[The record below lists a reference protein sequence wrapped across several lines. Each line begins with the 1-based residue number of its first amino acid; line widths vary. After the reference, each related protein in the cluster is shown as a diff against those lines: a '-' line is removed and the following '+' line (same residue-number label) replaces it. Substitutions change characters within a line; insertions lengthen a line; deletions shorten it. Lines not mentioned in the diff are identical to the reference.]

1 MKKHRKGVI
10 AGITTLLV
18 CAATAA
24 AYFLIV
30 YTFSGEG
37 SSTAGKGTPVSEPL
51 TVNMGAG
58 VTPGNSVTLTLS
70 TNLAKEITLLA
81 GAKLTV
87 TYTTSAAEC
96 KPEWFTTK
104 VTGTGAPEVEALL
117 GAGTVSTTKLGPGLE
132 SLVNPHP
139 GGLVVSSKPATIE
152 VSMKEEPAV
161 NQTACE
167 SATITTHAKL
177 VGTAT

>member
-37 SSTAGKGTPVSEPL
+37 SSTAGKSTPVAESLTVTMANGIVPGGTEPL
-51 TVNMGAG
+51 TL
-58 VTPGNSVTLTLS
+58 VTNTPA
-70 TNLAKEITLLA
+70 NLPVLA

-87 TYTTSAAEC
+87 TYTTSSSEC
-96 KPEWFTTK
+96 KPEWFTTV
-104 VTGTGAPEVEALL
+104 VTGPEPKELERLLTTGSESTSTIKS
-117 GAGTVSTTKLGPGLE
+117 GAQPVAVSFRPTT
-132 SLVNPHP
+132 STAVFA
-139 GGLVVSSKPATIE
+139 VQ
-152 VSMKEEPAV
+152 MKEEPAV

-167 SATITTHAKL
+167 SATLTAHAKL
-177 VGTAT
+177 IGTAA